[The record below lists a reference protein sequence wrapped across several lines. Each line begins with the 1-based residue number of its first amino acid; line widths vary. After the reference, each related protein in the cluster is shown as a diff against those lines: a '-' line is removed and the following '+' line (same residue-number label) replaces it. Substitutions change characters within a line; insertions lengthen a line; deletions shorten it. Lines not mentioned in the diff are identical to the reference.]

1 MVLNT
6 QGRPVAVDDVIR
18 THGPDFQT
26 GSSPIQLQRALRD
39 NGVGSTFV
47 PNASIS
53 DLARFTSN
61 GRPAI
66 ATVQTGPSTG
76 HAVVVDG
83 VTTRGGQQV
92 VAIRD
97 PSGRPNGGVYYETVS
112 SFQDRFTGGVIRM
125 NNQ

>member
-6 QGRPVAVDDVIR
+6 QGRPVSVDDIIR
-18 THGPDFQT
+18 THGPDFST
-26 GSSPIQLQRALRD
+26 GTSPTQLQRALRD
-39 NGVGSTFV
+39 NGVGSTAFV
-47 PNASIS
+47 DRSVA
-53 DLARFTSN
+53 DLDQFTSN

-66 ATVQTGPSTG
+66 ATVQTGPNTY

-97 PSGRPNGGVYYETVS
+97 PAGGTNGGVYYETVS
-112 SFQDRFTGGVIRM
+112 SFETRFTGQVIRM
-125 NNQ
+125 DNQ